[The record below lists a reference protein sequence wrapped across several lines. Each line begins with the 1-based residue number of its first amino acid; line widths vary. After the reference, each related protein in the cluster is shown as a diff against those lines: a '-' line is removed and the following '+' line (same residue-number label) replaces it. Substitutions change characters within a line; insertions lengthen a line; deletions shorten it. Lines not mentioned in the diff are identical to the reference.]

1 MELSTP
7 TGNLSTSIHR
17 GQGKMVEL
25 LITNTGSAE
34 LRDIKLSQSAPID
47 WEVRFEPEIIES
59 LLPGEQGTAKAYIK
73 ASSEAIAGDYVVNI
87 KAGTPEVSDS
97 ADFRITVKTS
107 ALWGL
112 IGVLIIALVG
122 AGIYY
127 LFRVYGR
134 Q

>member
-7 TGNLSTSIHR
+7 TGNLSTSITA
-17 GQGKMVEL
+17 GKEKMVEL

-73 ASSEAIAGDYVVNI
+73 ASSEAIAGDYVVSI
-87 KAGTPEVSDS
+87 KAATPEVADT

-107 ALWGL
+107 ALW
-112 IGVLIIALVG
+112 A
-122 AGIYY
+122 
-127 LFRVYGR
+127 
-134 Q
+134 